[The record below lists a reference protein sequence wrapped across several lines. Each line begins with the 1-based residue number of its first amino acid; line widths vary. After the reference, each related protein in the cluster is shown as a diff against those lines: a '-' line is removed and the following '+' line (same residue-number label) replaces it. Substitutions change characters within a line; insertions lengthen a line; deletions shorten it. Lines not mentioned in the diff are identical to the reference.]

1 MGRKDGA
8 DGHRLSSTPIRSNL
22 DLVIPWNLSF
32 IPKKTHLYEWSA
44 ISRLF
49 ALIILDTQESSI
61 FRISSFNSDFW
72 GNGDDL
78 KLSSKILNFSP
89 VILSISSN
97 PSREPR
103 EFFRSIGLP
112 GGWREGEGGRRR
124 NYIPWEIRNPT
135 GEIIQVGYAWLH
147 NGSFSSVKTAET
159 RWNRRSRSTGADG
172 PGIRRGILSAGQG
185 VFPGPPRIFLCSCTT
200 TVVKT
205 HWRVTWNWRV
215 ARGVSGTQYR
225 RDEALPKNC
234 RG

>member
-8 DGHRLSSTPIRSNL
+8 DGHRLSSTPIKSNL
-22 DLVIPWNLSF
+22 DLVTRWNLSF
-32 IPKKTHLYEWSA
+32 IPKKTHLYEWFA

-72 GNGDDL
+72 GNGDE
-78 KLSSKILNFSP
+78 LSSKILNFSP

-97 PSREPR
+97 PSREPS
-103 EFFRSIGLP
+103 FSDRSDYR
-112 GGWREGEGGRRR
+112 REGEGGRRR

>member
-1 MGRKDGA
+1 MR
-8 DGHRLSSTPIRSNL
+8 
-22 DLVIPWNLSF
+22 WNLSF
-32 IPKKTHLYEWSA
+32 ISKKKTHLYEWFA

-72 GNGDDL
+72 GNGDE
-78 KLSSKILNFSP
+78 LSSKILNFSP

-97 PSREPR
+97 PSREPS
-103 EFFRSIGLP
+103 FSDRSDYP

-185 VFPGPPRIFLCSCTT
+185 VFPGPSRIFLCSCTT

-215 ARGVSGTQYR
+215 ARGVSGTHR

>member
-1 MGRKDGA
+1 MR
-8 DGHRLSSTPIRSNL
+8 
-22 DLVIPWNLSF
+22 WNLSF
-32 IPKKTHLYEWSA
+32 ISKKKTHLYEWFA

-49 ALIILDTQESSI
+49 IILDTQESSI

-97 PSREPR
+97 PSREPS
-103 EFFRSIGLP
+103 FSDRSDYP